1 MTAERPPTEPRTLVI
16 LIGFYLM
23 LQPLATD
30 FYLASLPGL
39 TRIFATSAA
48 TVQVTLTVFAL
59 AFGAMQLIAGP
70 LSDRHGRV
78 PLLIG

>member
-1 MTAERPPTEPRTLVI
+1 MPRLSEGRALPGHRTLVV

-39 TRIFATSAA
+39 TRTFATSAA
-48 TVQVTLTVFAL
+48 TVQLTLSVFAL
-59 AFGAMQLIAGP
+59 AFGVMQLVAGP
-70 LSDRHGRV
+70 LSDR
-78 PLLIG
+78 